1 MTRLDPARV
10 RADAPPTD
18 IRILAKA
25 GALRSGHD
33 TRGSVFH
40 AVPKMYAYC
49 GPALCGS
56 EPAIQ
61 WGSREGKNITCPRC
75 KRLLRLEVLRGAA
88 AGLTDQA
95 SRP

>member
-1 MTRLDPARV
+1 MTRALDPRV

-18 IRILAKA
+18 ILILARA
-25 GALRSGHD
+25 GGLRSGSD

-49 GPALCGS
+49 GPALCGTA
-56 EPAIQ
+56 PAIQ

-88 AGLTDQA
+88 ARLADLGG
-95 SRP
+95 